1 MSLLGICLVL
11 LTVSSLYDNYMG
23 RTLKERPV
31 KNKLRSRG
39 GLTLREIEYLSL
51 VAMGFKNYEIANI
64 LSVTISTVKKT
75 LETIFDK
82 LNAVDRANA
91 VSIAFV
97 HKLLDDVVLSQISN
111 KYNTQDYKTL

>member
-1 MSLLGICLVL
+1 MIFTMVIEEQALFVL
-11 LTVSSLYDNYMG
+11 QKDKNIESVLT
-23 RTLKERPV
+23 P
-31 KNKLRSRG
+31 
-39 GLTLREIEYLSL
+39 RETEYLGL